1 MGLLSK
7 IFSKKESATI
17 KTPKGFFEAPIK
29 SITPLTNES
38 VKIAFDLTDLPAEF
52 RNFTP
57 GQYITL
63 SLNINGKEERR
74 SYSICT
80 EPNEG
85 LAIGVKRVTNGLVSN
100 YLTDSLGLDDT
111 ILISKPEGNFKLQ
124 NAENKVV
131 FIAAG
136 SGITPILS
144 MMKHLERA
152 GKASVLFFGNRSQAQ
167 MMFKADIDALQLVDK
182 HYFLSKEVKESSKA
196 GRLDF
201 ETLKFLFK
209 EDLSLLRADGF
220 YICGPEPM
228 IKGAIDALNFYGVDE
243 SKIHFELFT
252 EAKLLKKESVIVT
265 AAFEGDSKVSL
276 ILDGMQTDFPLSTK
290 GQTVLEAALNIGLDA
305 PYSCKGG
312 VCSTCRAKVIEG
324 SVKMNNNLT
333 LTDKEVAEG
342 YILTCQSH
350 PTSETLRISYDD

>member
-7 IFSKKESATI
+7 IFNKKDSAVS
-17 KTPKGFFEAPIK
+17 TPKGFIAAPIK
-29 SITPLTNES
+29 SITALTTES
-38 VKIAFDLTDLPAEF
+38 VKITFDLTDLPQEF
-52 RNFTP
+52 KNFVP

-63 SLNINGKEERR
+63 SVNINGKEERR
-74 SYSICT
+74 SYSICS
-80 EPNEG
+80 EPSEG
-85 LAIGVKRVTNGLVSN
+85 LAIGVKRVANGVVSN
-100 YLTDSLGLDDT
+100 YLTNTLGQDDT
-111 ILISKPEGNFKLQ
+111 VLISKPEGNFKLQ
-124 NAENKVV
+124 NPENKAV

-144 MMKHLERA
+144 MMKHLEKA
-152 GKASVLFFGNRSQAQ
+152 GKASVLFFGNRSEAQ
-167 MMFKADIDALQLVDK
+167 IMFKADIDALQLVDK
-182 HYFLSKEVKESSKA
+182 HYFLSKETKESCTA

-201 ETLKFLFK
+201 ETLKLLFK

-228 IKGAIDALNFYGVDE
+228 IKGAIDALKFYGVDE

-265 AAFEGDSKVSL
+265 AAFEGEAQVSL
-276 ILDGMQTDFPLSTK
+276 ILDGMQTDFPVNSK
-290 GQTVLEAALNIGLDA
+290 GQTILEAALNIGLDA

-333 LTDKEVAEG
+333 LTDKEVEEG

>member
-63 SLNINGKEERR
+63 SLNINGKDERR

-100 YLTDSLGLDDT
+100 YLTNTLGQDDT
-111 ILISKPEGNFKLQ
+111 ILISSPEGNFKLQ
-124 NAENKVV
+124 KTENKAV

-136 SGITPILS
+136 SGITPVLS
-144 MMKHLERA
+144 MLKRLENE
-152 GKASVLFFGNRSQAQ
+152 GKESVLFYGNRSAEQI
-167 MMFKADIDALQLVDK
+167 MFKADIDALQHVEK
-182 HYFLSKEVKESSKA
+182 HYFLSKESQDWCSA

-201 ETLKFLFK
+201 ETLKNLLK
-209 EDLSLLRADGF
+209 ENLPLLRADGF

-228 IKGAIDALNFYGVDE
+228 IKGAIDALKFYGVDDE
-243 SKIHFELFT
+243 KVHFELFT
-252 EAKLLKKESVIVT
+252 EAKLLKKESAT
-265 AAFEGDSKVSL
+265 STSNFEGVSQVTL
-276 ILDGMQTDFPLSTK
+276 TLDGMETNFSLNTK
-290 GQTVLEAALNIGLDA
+290 GQTVLDAALNIGLDA
-305 PYSCKGG
+305 PYSCRGG
-312 VCSTCRAKVIEG
+312 VCSTCRAKVTEG